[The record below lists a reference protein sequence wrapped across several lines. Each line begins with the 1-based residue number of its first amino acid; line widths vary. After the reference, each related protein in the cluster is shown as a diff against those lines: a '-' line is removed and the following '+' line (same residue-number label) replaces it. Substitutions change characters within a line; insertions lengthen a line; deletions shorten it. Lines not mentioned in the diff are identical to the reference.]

1 MRVAAVEASSAFHL
15 ASVRVAEALMAV
27 PARTDSATKTT
38 ASARRLLEQFTER
51 ERAVALAVGQGL
63 TNSQISE
70 QEYLSVATVKA
81 EIIRI
86 LGKLSVVVI
95 FHAEL
100 VEDPRNRP
108 GHRQGVVEWHRQALG
123 ASGSQTFADLNE
135 FVERSRAPK
144 RGYCGPPG
152 CPRGGE

>member
-63 TNSQISE
+63 TNAQIAK

-81 EIIRI
+81 QITRI
-86 LGKLSVVVI
+86 HGKLGVTNRVQVALI
-95 FHAEL
+95 IHDANLGEL
-100 VEDPRNRP
+100 
-108 GHRQGVVEWHRQALG
+108 
-123 ASGSQTFADLNE
+123 S
-135 FVERSRAPK
+135 
-144 RGYCGPPG
+144 
-152 CPRGGE
+152 